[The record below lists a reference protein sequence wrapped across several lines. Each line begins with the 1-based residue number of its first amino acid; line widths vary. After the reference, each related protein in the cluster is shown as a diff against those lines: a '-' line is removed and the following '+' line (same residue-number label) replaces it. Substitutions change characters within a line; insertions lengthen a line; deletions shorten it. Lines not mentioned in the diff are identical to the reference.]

1 MNQTFNQPA
10 AFRRL
15 CVETLKTVSDGLKHW
30 PAAFRRLCVETPC
43 RPNRSRAGLGTAAFR
58 RLCVETLIMLRNE
71 AELIPAA
78 FRRLCV
84 ETKKYGLLHLPRQQ
98 PPSGGCVLKRCRI

>member
-30 PAAFRRLCVETPC
+30 PAAFRRLCVETPVG
-43 RPNRSRAGLGTAAFR
+43 STVMKVA
-58 RLCVETLIMLRNE
+58 V
-71 AELIPAA
+71 
-78 FRRLCV
+78 
-84 ETKKYGLLHLPRQQ
+84 Q
-98 PPSGGCVLKRCRI
+98 PPSGGCVLKLGSNQ